1 MVFKATINKEKAIL
15 LKKLG
20 WDYNDISEELG
31 CSRVWCSLNLKGVKK
46 DRDMMRRAMLSVEY
60 VELDDEE
67 YTSDLQSNAVEIKYI
82 LEKRENSDWIGND

>member
-31 CSRVWCSLNLKGVKK
+31 CSRVWCSLNLKGIKK
-46 DRDMMRRAMLSVEY
+46 DRDMMRRAMLSVEH
-60 VELDDEE
+60 VETCRGSDKFHLEVEDELNYE
-67 YTSDLQSNAVEIKYI
+67 
-82 LEKRENSDWIGND
+82 

>member
-1 MVFKATINKEKAIL
+1 MVFKATVNKEKAIL

-31 CSRVWCSLNLKGVKK
+31 CSRVWCSLNLKEIKK
-46 DRDMMRRAMLSVEY
+46 DKELMRKAMLCVEY
-60 VELDDEE
+60 LDSDEEE
-67 YTSDLQSNAVEIKYI
+67 YTSDLQSTDLEIKYI